1 MVNVGFRV
9 LSDDYTHFDYACNNY
24 DGTTD
29 EVTYTGT
36 DGIAVKLSCGKELAK
51 VFKKFVNSQTSVA
64 SNNEYSK
71 VLTDSTS

>member
-9 LSDDYTHFDYACNNY
+9 LSDDWTYFDYACNNY

-29 EVTYTGT
+29 SVTYTGT
-36 DGIAVKLSCGKELAK
+36 DGVDVTLSCGKELAI

-64 SNNEYSK
+64 SNNQYKK
-71 VLTDSTS
+71 VLTDSS